1 MTKIRLVDGTEYEIY
16 NKSDT
21 ETSLT
26 IRILNA
32 DSTAMQTALTNKTNM
47 AVIQYYVGTDLIKAY
62 AGFVNLQ
69 WHRTLMDQTISIDYS
84 AVDSTTASGFAET
97 KANIFEAYITK
108 TSAITTVSDKTNSNT
123 EQITDVSQTLAQT
136 VADIDYIAME
146 TGVTL

>member
-21 ETSLT
+21 DTSLT

-47 AVIQYYVGTDLIKAY
+47 AVIQYYVGTELIKAY
-62 AGFVNLQ
+62 ADFVNLQ
-69 WHRTLMDQTISIDYS
+69 GYRVYMNQTISIDYNTL
-84 AVDSTTASGFAET
+84 DKTTASGFAET

-108 TSAITTVSDKTNSNT
+108 TAAITTVATQTSANT
-123 EQITDVSQTLAQT
+123 EQIIDVAQT
-136 VADIDYIAME
+136 VAKTKADIDYIAME
-146 TGVTL
+146 TGVSL